1 MVLPFRTVT
10 ANSTHQRAKA
20 LPIDE
25 RRATII
31 SAALPLLAAHGSTVT
46 TRQIAE
52 AAGIAE
58 GTVFRAFA
66 DKESLIADAIAAAFD
81 PADVVAQIAAVDPA
95 LELRERLICA
105 VEIVAERVT
114 RLFTLLNALGVS
126 PAAAK
131 SRSTHATAELAA
143 LADLIRP
150 DAAQLRLGP
159 DAAARIVRGLTFVG
173 THPLFC
179 QDHQLDAAQIVE
191 LAFHGMS
198 ADA

>member
-1 MVLPFRTVT
+1 MT

-31 SAALPLLAAHGSTVT
+31 SAALPLLATHGSTVT

-66 DKESLIADAIAAAFD
+66 DKESLISDAIAAAFD
-81 PADVVAQIAAVDPA
+81 PADVVTQIAAVDPA
-95 LELRERLICA
+95 LGLRERLVFA

-131 SRSTHATAELAA
+131 SRSNHATAELAA

-150 DAAQLRLGP
+150 DAGQLRLDP

-173 THPLFC
+173 THPLFS
-179 QDHQLDAAQIVE
+179 QDHRLDAEQIVE
-191 LAFHGMS
+191 LALHGMS